1 MDRRASSV
9 WERPGTV
16 IRVAVM
22 KGKTVRAALNDW
34 RWRRRLR
41 ELRRAD
47 FLAGAEEESR
57 RRLGR
62 GLTSE
67 ELGRVLRRYPGDL

>member
-1 MDRRASSV
+1 M
-9 WERPGTV
+9 

-22 KGKTVRAALNDW
+22 RDKTVRAALHDW

-47 FLAGAEEESR
+47 FVAGAEAESMR
-57 RRLGR
+57 CLGR
-62 GLTSE
+62 SLTPV
-67 ELGRVLRRYPGDL
+67 ELERVLRRYSRDK

>member
-1 MDRRASSV
+1 
-9 WERPGTV
+9 V

-22 KGKTVRAALNDW
+22 RDKTVRAALNDW

-41 ELRRAD
+41 KWRRDD
-47 FLAGAEEESR
+47 FVARAEAESM

-62 GLTSE
+62 PLAPE
-67 ELGRVLRRYPGDL
+67 ELERVLRWHPGDL

>member
-1 MDRRASSV
+1 M
-9 WERPGTV
+9 

-22 KGKTVRAALNDW
+22 RDKTVRAALNDW

-47 FLAGAEEESR
+47 FVAGAEAASM

-62 GLTSE
+62 PLTPV
-67 ELGRVLRRYPGDL
+67 ELERVLRRYTRDK

>member
-1 MDRRASSV
+1 M
-9 WERPGTV
+9 
-16 IRVAVM
+16 IRIAVM
-22 KGKTVRAALNDW
+22 RDKTVRAALNDW

-47 FLAGAEEESR
+47 FMARAEAESI

-62 GLTSE
+62 SMTPD
-67 ELGRVLRRYPGDL
+67 ELERVLRRYSRDK